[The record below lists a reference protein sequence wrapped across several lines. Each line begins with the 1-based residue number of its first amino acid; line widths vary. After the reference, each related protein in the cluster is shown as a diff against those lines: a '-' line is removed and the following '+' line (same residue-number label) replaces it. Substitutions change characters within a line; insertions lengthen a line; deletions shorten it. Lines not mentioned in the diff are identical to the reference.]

1 MEVSGAVD
9 QKEIMEKVAN
19 SSSPEKRRRG
29 DLGHPWS
36 GFLHF
41 IGPGNPQSSECLDL
55 LLDTEISNY

>member
-29 DLGHPWS
+29 DLGHP
-36 GFLHF
+36 
-41 IGPGNPQSSECLDL
+41 
-55 LLDTEISNY
+55 